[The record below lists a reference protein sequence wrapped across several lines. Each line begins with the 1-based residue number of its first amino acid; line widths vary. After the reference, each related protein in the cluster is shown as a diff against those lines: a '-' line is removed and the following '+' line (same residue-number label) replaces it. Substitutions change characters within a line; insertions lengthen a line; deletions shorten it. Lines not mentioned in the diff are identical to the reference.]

1 VVQKLLGNL
10 ELGVSNNLQPI
21 LQITCIASGSDE
33 SLSLSGDKADPSAVV
48 DKFAENTKLLVGLR
62 VMLYKR
68 GGPPANCTWNCLG
81 TPSNRG
87 CGSWR
92 GRRNIIVNT
101 CGMRSV
107 ICRMMRRC

>member
-68 GGPPANCTWNCLG
+68 GGHPQTAPG
-81 TPSNRG
+81 TASAHHRIEAAAAG
-87 CGSWR
+87 GAGETLSSTR
-92 GRRNIIVNT
+92 AG
-101 CGMRSV
+101 
-107 ICRMMRRC
+107 